1 MWGCDVDFCVMSC
14 LFLASA
20 SVMYLHSKSIAH
32 SDLKAANILIDGTG
46 AARVADFGVRLPFP
60 PIMICARAVPVL
72 RYLYHLS
79 APSHLM
85 LCCPSRS
92 RESSARPPA
101 APRKEAQGARP
112 GKTDAVLLLGLI

>member
-1 MWGCDVDFCVMSC
+1 MWWCNVNFCVMSC
-14 LFLASA
+14 LLLASA

-60 PIMICARAVPVL
+60 PIMICARAMPVL

-79 APSHLM
+79 APSHLICVVP
-85 LCCPSRS
+85 LGR
-92 RESSARPPA
+92 ANRPHN
-101 APRKEAQGARP
+101 RRQLHERRLKGHGRVHGA
-112 GKTDAVLLLGLI
+112 

>member
-1 MWGCDVDFCVMSC
+1 MSC

-92 RESSARPPA
+92 RESSAQPPA